1 MRRSLT
7 TTHLTDT
14 MTEMSERTAERFS
27 IALSALTLV
36 GILAGFAAAYLGAD
50 RLAASGFGLVYI
62 AGGLPAA
69 WRALAELCRQRTLDI
84 DLLMVIA
91 ALAAAAVGAPAEGAV
106 LLFLFSIST
115 TLETLAMGRAR
126 REVEALLAL
135 RPETA
140 LRKTASG
147 DIEEVK
153 IPALAIGDV
162 LVIRPGAKIPVDGV
176 ILTGDGHLDES
187 TVTGESMPVRKAAG
201 AKVFEATVN
210 HSAVLEMRVT
220 ATSSESTVAR
230 MIKLVTEA
238 QAARAPSERF
248 SAWFGQRYT
257 VAVLAG
263 SLVILG
269 VLLSLGREWQDAI
282 YRAAVVLV
290 AASPCAIVI
299 SVPAAILSALS
310 ASARGGVL
318 FKGGAALESFAAVTQ
333 FAFDKTGTLTTGQ
346 SEVTAI
352 VSPAMPEDEFLSLLA
367 GLEAHSEHGIA
378 AAVRR
383 EAERRALPPTTMTD
397 VTAHPSEGITGRDPG
412 GEIWAGNPHMVARMG
427 GDVTDP
433 AFQALTGGAETVIW
447 MGRGARVLGAVTVA
461 DAIRDTSRDALVS
474 LREAGIARITMMTGD
489 RRPVALRVGKEL
501 GLSAED
507 IEADLLPHDKVRLVE
522 AMTRAGKV
530 AFVGDGVN
538 DAAALARADVGIAMG
553 AAGSEVAVQAA
564 DVALLSEDMARLAA
578 AHRLARR
585 TARIIRQNLTFAIGA
600 MLVLMS
606 GALFFDLPLPLAVVG
621 HEGGTVLVVLN
632 GLRLLFDPIRFV
644 ERPFKVPPTRDALD
658 AQMQNQPAAPRSAA
672 MGNRTF

>member
-1 MRRSLT
+1 
-7 TTHLTDT
+7 
-14 MTEMSERTAERFS
+14 MSDRTAERIS
-27 IALSALTLV
+27 IALSALTLA
-36 GILAGFAAAYLGAD
+36 GIAAGFAALYLGAD
-50 RLAASGFGLVYI
+50 RLAAAGFGLVYI

-69 WRALAELCRQRTLDI
+69 WRALIELRRERTLDI

-140 LRKTASG
+140 LRRTASG
-147 DIEEVK
+147 DVEEVT
-153 IPALAIGDV
+153 IAALAIGDV
-162 LVIRPGAKIPVDGV
+162 LVVRPGAKIPVDGV
-176 ILTGDGHLDES
+176 ILSGDGHLDES
-187 TVTGESMPVRKAAG
+187 TVTGESMPVRKAVG

-220 ATSSESTVAR
+220 ATSSDSTVAR

-257 VAVLAG
+257 VAVLVG
-263 SLVILG
+263 SIVVLG

-310 ASARGGVL
+310 AAARGGVL
-318 FKGGAALESFAAVTQ
+318 FKGGAALESFAAVNQ

-346 SEVTAI
+346 PEVTAI
-352 VSPAMPEDEFLSLLA
+352 VSPAMPENAFLSLLA

-383 EAERRALPPTTMTD
+383 EAERRALTPAAMTD
-397 VTAHPSEGITGRDPG
+397 VTAHPSEGITGCDPV
-412 GEIWAGNPHMVARMG
+412 GELWAGNPRMVARMG
-427 GDVTDP
+427 GDVSAA
-433 AFQALTGGAETVIW
+433 AFKAMTSGAETVIW
-447 MGRGARVLGAVTVA
+447 MGRGPRVLGAVTVA
-461 DAIRDTSRDALVS
+461 DAIRDTSRNALVS

-507 IEADLLPHDKVRLVE
+507 IEAELLPHDKVRLVE

-600 MLVLMS
+600 MLVLVS
-606 GALFFDLPLPLAVVG
+606 GALFFDLPLPLAVIG

-632 GLRLLFDPIRFV
+632 GLRLLFDPIRSV
-644 ERPFKVPPTRDALD
+644 EPSFKAPAATEPSDARKCEMRNLPPT
-658 AQMQNQPAAPRSAA
+658 PRSVTNATR
-672 MGNRTF
+672 N

>member
-1 MRRSLT
+1 
-7 TTHLTDT
+7 
-14 MTEMSERTAERFS
+14 MSDRTAERIS
-27 IALSALTLV
+27 IALSALTLA
-36 GILAGFAAAYLGAD
+36 GIAAGFAALYLGAD
-50 RLAASGFGLVYI
+50 RLAAAGFGLVYI

-69 WRALAELCRQRTLDI
+69 WRALIELRRERTLDI

-91 ALAAAAVGAPAEGAV
+91 ALAAATVGAPAEGAV

-126 REVEALLAL
+126 REVEALMAL

-140 LRKTASG
+140 LRRAASG
-147 DIEEVK
+147 DVEEVK
-153 IPALAIGDV
+153 IAALAIGDV
-162 LVIRPGAKIPVDGV
+162 LVVRPGAKIPVDGV
-176 ILTGDGHLDES
+176 ILSGDGHLDES
-187 TVTGESMPVRKAAG
+187 TVTGESMPVRKAVG
-201 AKVFEATVN
+201 AKVFEATIN

-220 ATSSESTVAR
+220 ATSSDSTVAR

-263 SLVILG
+263 SIVVLG

-310 ASARGGVL
+310 AAARGGVL
-318 FKGGAALESFAAVTQ
+318 FKGGAALESFAAVNQ

-346 SEVTAI
+346 PEVTAI
-352 VSPAMPEDEFLSLLA
+352 VSPAMPENAFLSLLA

-383 EAERRALPPTTMTD
+383 EAERRALTPAAMTD
-397 VTAHPSEGITGRDPG
+397 VTAHPSEGITGCDPV
-412 GEIWAGNPHMVARMG
+412 GELWAGNPRMVARMG
-427 GDVTDP
+427 GDVSAA
-433 AFQALTGGAETVIW
+433 AFKAMTSGAETVIW
-447 MGRGARVLGAVTVA
+447 MGRGPRVLGAVTVA
-461 DAIRDTSRDALVS
+461 DAIRDTSRNALVS

-507 IEADLLPHDKVRLVE
+507 IEAELLPHDKVRLVD

-600 MLVLMS
+600 MLVLVS
-606 GALFFDLPLPLAVVG
+606 GALFFDLPLPLAVIG

-632 GLRLLFDPIRFV
+632 GLRLLFDPIRSV
-644 ERPFKVPPTRDALD
+644 EPSFKAPAATEASDARKREMRNLPPT
-658 AQMQNQPAAPRSAA
+658 PRSATNA
-672 MGNRTF
+672 TRN